1 MVYLF
6 LYCPCKHPN
15 MCLCKSPYSLLWS
28 CWDRVILLCMWDAV
42 SPKPKAAINPCGCWN
57 VPLLETVLSLSSAPQ
72 LAQRTVSLHWPKSS
86 KPLRNSAFP
95 AGERRKARP
104 KHYWHTIYFLK
115 PWVTAPLRVVS
126 CCGTKASNHSLA
138 KGTHPAEAARGTCA
152 SSKGRLAQGAG
163 HFDSCSRHCR

>member
-1 MVYLF
+1 MKLLRQSNSPVYVGCRF
-6 LYCPCKHPN
+6 PQAQSNYKP
-15 MCLCKSPYSLLWS
+15 
-28 CWDRVILLCMWDAV
+28 MW
-42 SPKPKAAINPCGCWN
+42 
-57 VPLLETVLSLSSAPQ
+57 VLKCSAPGDSIKPIFST
-72 LAQRTVSLHWPKSS
+72 TVSSE
-86 KPLRNSAFP
+86 NSEFALAKEQQAIEKLCLP
-95 AGERRKARP
+95 RRRKRKARP

-126 CCGTKASNHSLA
+126 CCRTKASNHSLA